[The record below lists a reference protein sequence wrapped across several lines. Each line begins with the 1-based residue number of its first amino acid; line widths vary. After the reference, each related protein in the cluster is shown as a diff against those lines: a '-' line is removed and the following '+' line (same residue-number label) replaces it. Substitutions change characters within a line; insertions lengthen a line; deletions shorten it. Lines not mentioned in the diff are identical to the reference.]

1 MNKKLPVALAV
12 VFAAA
17 MGFRSLTASSGSSPQ
32 FTRDNRL
39 VLPKDYRD
47 WIFLASGLGM
57 TYGTPET
64 ARGTPETARQQNF
77 DNVFVHPAAYREFVR
92 TGRWPDHTVFVLEV
106 RAAAEKGSINTAGHY
121 QTGVLSIEA
130 EVKDRTRFPD
140 GEWGYFA
147 FGSKADPAAPLPKAQ
162 GCQACHSQN
171 GAVESTF
178 VQFYPTLLPIARAKG
193 TLKALPAESH

>member
-1 MNKKLPVALAV
+1 MNKKLAVALTLAA
-12 VFAAA
+12 AAA
-17 MGFRSLTASSGSSPQ
+17 MGFWSLTAADASFPQ

-39 VLPKDYRD
+39 VLPKDYRE

-57 TYGTPET
+57 TYGTPE
-64 ARGTPETARQQNF
+64 AARQQNF
-77 DNVFVHPAAYREFVR
+77 DNVFVHPAAFREFVR
-92 TGRWPDHTVFVLEV
+92 TGHWPDHTVFVLEV

-121 QTGVLSIEA
+121 QTGVLTIEA
-130 EVKDRTRFPD
+130 EVKDLARFPD
-140 GEWGYFA
+140 GEWGYFG
-147 FGSKADPAAPLPKAQ
+147 FDSKANPAAPLPKSQ

-193 TLKALPAESH
+193 TLKPNFKE